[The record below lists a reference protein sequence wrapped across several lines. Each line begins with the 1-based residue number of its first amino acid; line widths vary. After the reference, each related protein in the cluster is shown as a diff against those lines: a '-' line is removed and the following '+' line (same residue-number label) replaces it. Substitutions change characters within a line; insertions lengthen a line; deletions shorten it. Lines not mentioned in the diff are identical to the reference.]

1 MKVGAVIAE
10 ILKREGVEIIFGY
23 PVNHVLEAA
32 AVAGIRPVI
41 VRQERVGLHMADAM
55 ARVSSGA
62 KIGVFAMQHGP
73 GAENSFGGVAQAY
86 SESIPMLVMP
96 MGYAR
101 RLAQI
106 DPNFNSVASMRPVT
120 KSGEAIWSAAEI
132 PNIFRRAFSHLRNG
146 RGGPAL
152 VEIPVDVFAEE
163 FPGTLDYA
171 PACGGREACRE
182 STGRGEVA
190 GNLCGAGNSL
200 GARVAAAARTR
211 GVARGAGLHQSG
223 GQERFSGRSS
233 SVARLGRPGVSS
245 NDSAF
250 PRKGGLDFRGRV
262 QFYGDVVR
270 NRDAQGQEIHSWD
283 ARSESFE

>member
-1 MKVGAVIAE
+1 MKVGAAIAE

-62 KIGVFAMQHGP
+62 KIGVFTMQHGP

-106 DPNFNSVASMRPVT
+106 DPNFNSVASMRRVT
-120 KSGEAIWSAAEI
+120 KSGEVIWSSSEI
-132 PNIFRRAFSHLRNG
+132 PNIFRRAFSHLLNG

-152 VEIPVDVFAEE
+152 VEIPVDLFAEE
-163 FPGTLDYA
+163 FPGTLAYE
-171 PACGGREACRE
+171 PV
-182 STGRGEVA
+182 TVA
-190 GNLCGAGNSL
+190 RYGPDIADV
-200 GARVAAAARTR
+200 R
-211 GVARGAGLHQSG
+211 RGAGAPG
-223 GQERFSGRSS
+223 AGRGPP
-233 SVARLGRPGVSS
+233 V
-245 NDSAF
+245 
-250 PRKGGLDFRGRV
+250 
-262 QFYGDVVR
+262 
-270 NRDAQGQEIHSWD
+270 
-283 ARSESFE
+283 